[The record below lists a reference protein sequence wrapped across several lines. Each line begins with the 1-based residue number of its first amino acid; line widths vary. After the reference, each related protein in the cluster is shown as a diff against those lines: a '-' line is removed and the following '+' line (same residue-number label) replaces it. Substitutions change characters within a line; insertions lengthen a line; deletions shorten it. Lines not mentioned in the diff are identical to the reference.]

1 MPTFPKIELPKFDLP
16 KFEAPT
22 FDALPKIELPE
33 LPSVEDVAGCARN
46 AVYVGVGLAVTTVER
61 LQELST
67 QLVDTVRDGVS
78 KARKAA

>member
-1 MPTFPKIELPKFDLP
+1 MPTFPKIELPKFELP

-61 LQELST
+61 LQALST
-67 QLVDTVRDGVS
+67 QLTDSVKASVAKVRQ
-78 KARKAA
+78 AA

>member
-1 MPTFPKIELPKFDLP
+1 MPTIP
-16 KFEAPT
+16 KFEVPT

-33 LPSVEDVAGCARN
+33 LPSVEDVTSCARN

-67 QLVDTVRDGVS
+67 QLVDTVRDGVA

>member
-1 MPTFPKIELPKFDLP
+1 MPTFPKIELP

-78 KARKAA
+78 KTRKAA

>member
-1 MPTFPKIELPKFDLP
+1 MPTFPKIELPKFELP

-22 FDALPKIELPE
+22 FDDLPKIELPE
-33 LPSVEDVAGCARN
+33 VPSVEDVVGCARN

-61 LQELST
+61 LQALST
-67 QLVDTVRDGVS
+67 QLVDNVRDGVS

>member
-1 MPTFPKIELPKFDLP
+1 MPTIP
-16 KFEAPT
+16 KFELPT
-22 FDALPKIELPE
+22 FDTLPKIELPE

-67 QLVDTVRDGVS
+67 QFVDTVRDGVA